1 MWLSLSPVFP
11 SSGPA
16 MEQLFLLSQTTQ
28 TIDVSIITAL
38 KLPLTANGHT
48 FVHQQQCKKG
58 GAVLHSPGFMSYPP
72 ELLQNELL
80 CNTCTWCMVYR
91 YDRKTDPESV
101 AKA

>member
-48 FVHQQQCKKG
+48 FVHQQQCKRG
-58 GAVLHSPGFMSYPP
+58 GALLHCPWFY
-72 ELLQNELL
+72 ELSTGTTTERTTLQHVHV
-80 CNTCTWCMVYR
+80 VYG
-91 YDRKTDPESV
+91 V
-101 AKA
+101 